1 MQVNHYTGF
10 HGAPPIQTEQSGLD
24 DVVARKL
31 ARALSEEALR
41 TVFLEARTANGF
53 IDRPVPRELLAK
65 IVDVALLG
73 PTGANSLPLRIVVV
87 DTPEGKE
94 RLRPALANQNVEKTM
109 AASATAIIAADL
121 RFFERFPRTFP
132 ARAEMLLEL
141 FGSMDP
147 TSQRGHAWD
156 NALLQMAYFIIAAR
170 AFGLDVGPMGGF
182 DRSVVDHAFFPDGRW
197 VSQYL
202 VNIGFADDTKTPPR
216 LPRLSAEEVLRFA

>member
-1 MQVNHYTGF
+1 VETLELPVHP
-10 HGAPPIQTEQSGLD
+10 AQSDLD
-24 DVVARKL
+24 EVVARKL
-31 ARALSEEALR
+31 SRALTDEALR
-41 TVFLEARTANGF
+41 TVFLDARTANGF

-73 PTGANSLPLRIVVV
+73 PTGANSLPLRIVFV

-94 RLRPALANQNVEKTM
+94 RLRPALAEGNVQKTM
-109 AASATAIIAADL
+109 AAPATAIIAADL
-121 RFFERFPRTFP
+121 RFFEV
-132 ARAEMLLEL
+132 

-147 TSQRGHAWD
+147 TTLRGYGWD

-182 DRSVVDHAFFPDGRW
+182 ERSVVDDAFFPDGRW

-202 VNIGFADDTKTPPR
+202 INIGFADDTKTPPR